1 MHSKTITMFLSVA
14 LLSVGAT
21 ACGNKGKGKTQSP
34 EQAKASKEAM
44 LNPELATKAA
54 KEDFAKAAKSYEAA
68 KKDGKLSPAECE
80 EQSAKW
86 MQVYKK
92 HGKQMAVAYFNAA
105 AVWEECGDIEKAEKM
120 YLQMTKEVPGYD
132 MSYNNLG
139 VIYWNR
145 KQEAKAL
152 SYFKKAVE
160 VNPRTN
166 APRNNLAA
174 ALRDRYSKTPDQKDF
189 EAAEGH
195 IQRVLAV
202 DSNNRVAYENLAR
215 LYYDRGRLKDR
226 SYLVLANLVVTQG
239 IKVLKEAGL
248 QSADLYNLK
257 GLLLMEDN
265 NQVEA
270 LKAFKKAVE
279 VDPNH
284 ADANLNMALLAIR
297 FRDFENGEKSFKI
310 AARDRRH
317 AKNIETFLGLGVAQR
332 GLRKYGD
339 AEKSFHKAEK
349 LDSKDP
355 RPLFNLGI
363 LYHEHLAS
371 QDDIDLEG
379 IKKHY
384 NTAKDYFQKFVQ
396 KAGNDKKYAAS
407 VADAKNRIE
416 QIEES
421 FRTWAEMAE
430 LERKAKELEE
440 LQRKQEEEE
449 KKRLLEAEKRAL
461 EAAKRAEEAARKKAE
476 EAAKKAEEKGGEAKK
491 ADEKKEK

>member
-1 MHSKTITMFLSVA
+1 MKTKSITKLLSVA
-14 LLSVGAT
+14 LLGLGLA
-21 ACGNKGKGKTQSP
+21 ACGNKGKGGTKSP
-34 EQAKASKEAM
+34 EEAKASKEAV
-44 LNPELATKAA
+44 LNPELASKAA
-54 KEDFAKAAKSYEAA
+54 KEDFEKAAKSYQAA
-68 KKDGKLSPAECE
+68 KKDGSLTPGECDA
-80 EQSAKW
+80 QSTKW
-86 MQVYKK
+86 MEVYKK

-105 AVWEECGDIEKAEKM
+105 AIWEECGDIEKAEKM
-120 YLQMTKEVPGYD
+120 YLQMTKEVPEYD

-145 KQEAKAL
+145 AQEEKAL

-174 ALRDRYSKTPDQKDF
+174 ALRDRYSKSPAQKDF

-202 DSNNRVAYENLAR
+202 DSSNRVAYENLAR

-248 QSADLYNLK
+248 QSSDLYNLK
-257 GLLLMEDN
+257 GLLLMEED

-279 VDPNH
+279 VDANH

-297 FRDFENGEKSFKI
+297 FRDFDNGEKSLKI

-317 AKNIETFLGLGVAQR
+317 SKNVETYLGLGVAQR
-332 GLRKYGD
+332 GLRKYAD

-349 LDSKDP
+349 IEPKDP

-371 QDDIDLEG
+371 QDDLDLEG

-384 NTAKDYFQKFVQ
+384 TTAKDYFQKFVQ
-396 KAGNDKKYAAS
+396 KAGSNKKYAES
-407 VADAKNRIE
+407 VADAKNRIA

-421 FRTWAEMAE
+421 FRTWKEMAE

-449 KKRLLEAEKRAL
+449 KKRLLDAEKRAL
-461 EAAKRAEEAARKKAE
+461 EAAKRAEEAARKQAE
-476 EAAKKAEEKGGEAKK
+476 EAAKKDKEGGGKGDDKK
-491 ADEKKEK
+491 K